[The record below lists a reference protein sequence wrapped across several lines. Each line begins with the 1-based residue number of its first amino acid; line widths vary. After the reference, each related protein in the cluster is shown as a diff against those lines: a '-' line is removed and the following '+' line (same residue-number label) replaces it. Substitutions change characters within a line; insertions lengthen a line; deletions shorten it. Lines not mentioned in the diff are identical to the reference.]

1 MNSIEEPICIE
12 NGVDDD
18 WKTAGDS
25 HAVVYTPIERTKIA
39 GQLREAY
46 SHLFSHGSNSD
57 ETQQND
63 CAENYWMSMKKKI
76 EKINERWTKT
86 HTLTYP

>member
-1 MNSIEEPICIE
+1 MKSIEEPICIE
-12 NGVDDD
+12 NGDDDD

-25 HAVVYTPIERTKIA
+25 HVVVYKQLERTKIA

-46 SHLFSHGSNSD
+46 SHLFSHISNSD

-63 CAENYWMSMKKKI
+63 CAENY
-76 EKINERWTKT
+76 
-86 HTLTYP
+86 